1 MARPKIKLALAGIA
15 IILGSAFA
23 LFAAFA
29 VSRLS
34 AINEGVHLVSTNTM
48 PSAIAVKD
56 IEVQLGEFRVAYRG
70 HILRSD
76 QEGKAAAAASIDKAV
91 EKLKHD
97 IETFKALQPSD
108 RELMIVQEVEAA
120 VENYITVGEGV
131 LELSAEGN
139 IEGANRILGALWSFL
154 H

>member
-1 MARPKIKLALAGIA
+1 MARPKIKLALAGIF

-56 IEVQLGEFRVAYRG
+56 IEVQLGEFQIGRAHV
-70 HILRSD
+70 
-76 QEGKAAAAASIDKAV
+76 
-91 EKLKHD
+91 
-97 IETFKALQPSD
+97 
-108 RELMIVQEVEAA
+108 
-120 VENYITVGEGV
+120 
-131 LELSAEGN
+131 
-139 IEGANRILGALWSFL
+139 
-154 H
+154 